1 MDVVLAHADEH
12 VAFQINPVCRGIVP
26 GEISFQDVVSP
37 LKDNPALRLNDGI
50 VAERDQFV
58 RLKIPRSL
66 LRVFH
71 RYGEHIRSGIRMDR
85 RTKKKRQQ
93 SYGRAN
99 RFCHKPEHSARQGH
113 NHGHGKLPV
122 ASSVRTHYKNAPH
135 RSVFK
140 RITPQQRFF
149 CITRTNCRALSRSLS
164 TSASLAGVP
173 FEKQRGFMLWF
184 VRSVL

>member
-1 MDVVLAHADEH
+1 MS
-12 VAFQINPVCRGIVP
+12 IYKPGRPSKYNPTTGVGGKPPAKP
-26 GEISFQDVVSP
+26 GEYRI
-37 LKDNPALRLNDGI
+37 
-50 VAERDQFV
+50 RDAGGSIAYLGETNMLA
-58 RLKIPRSL
+58 RRT
-66 LRVFH
+66 
-71 RYGEHIRSGIRMDR
+71 GEHIRSGIRMDR

-149 CITRTNCRALSRSLS
+149 CITRTNCRTVSRSLS

>member
-1 MDVVLAHADEH
+1 M
-12 VAFQINPVCRGIVP
+12 
-26 GEISFQDVVSP
+26 VSTS
-37 LKDNPALRLNDGI
+37 
-50 VAERDQFV
+50 V
-58 RLKIPRSL
+58 
-66 LRVFH
+66 
-71 RYGEHIRSGIRMDR
+71 SGSTRMDR

-164 TSASLAGVP
+164 MPASLAGVP
-173 FEKQRGFMLWF
+173 LKNNTALHAL
-184 VRSVL
+184 VRMRNLLAHFSNKKNPRLFPAAGGRRKKEDPFSDSSITFPRYEMGDVSTPVYRPESLSLFFSPAKRLSVEVPCF

>member
-1 MDVVLAHADEH
+1 MVSTS
-12 VAFQINPVCRGIVP
+12 VA
-26 GEISFQDVVSP
+26 
-37 LKDNPALRLNDGI
+37 A
-50 VAERDQFV
+50 
-58 RLKIPRSL
+58 
-66 LRVFH
+66 
-71 RYGEHIRSGIRMDR
+71 YRMDR

-173 FEKQRGFMLWF
+173 FEKQRGFMLL
-184 VRSVL
+184 VRAECTLAHFSNKKNPRLFPAAGGRRKKRGSFFRFIHNFSAIRNGGCFHARLPSRILVPVFSPAKRLSVEVPCF

>member
-1 MDVVLAHADEH
+1 
-12 VAFQINPVCRGIVP
+12 
-26 GEISFQDVVSP
+26 
-37 LKDNPALRLNDGI
+37 
-50 VAERDQFV
+50 
-58 RLKIPRSL
+58 
-66 LRVFH
+66 
-71 RYGEHIRSGIRMDR
+71 MDR

-164 TSASLAGVP
+164 MPASLAGVP
-173 FEKQRGFMLWF
+173 FENNAASCSGSCGVYSSPFFKQKTLGYSPPPGGGEKRGSFFRFIHNFPEIRNGGCFHARLPSRILVPVF
-184 VRSVL
+184 HQQSA

>member
-1 MDVVLAHADEH
+1 MGA
-12 VAFQINPVCRGIVP
+12 Q
-26 GEISFQDVVSP
+26 
-37 LKDNPALRLNDGI
+37 
-50 VAERDQFV
+50 
-58 RLKIPRSL
+58 
-66 LRVFH
+66 
-71 RYGEHIRSGIRMDR
+71 
-85 RTKKKRQQ
+85 T
-93 SYGRAN
+93 

-164 TSASLAGVP
+164 MPASLAGVP